1 MNSTDII
8 CLKVDFGTTKNSP
21 EEGDLVPSAIYIPVL
36 GLFGMFSITADIA
49 TFFILQTLS
58 YKMSGISLKTNV
70 TNI

>member
-1 MNSTDII
+1 MIPISVI
-8 CLKVDFGTTKNSP
+8 CLEVHFGTTKNSP

-58 YKMSGISLKTNV
+58 YKMSGISLKNNV